1 MILMYGNI
9 FFMLRLK
16 NKYLVIYIMPIVI
29 DKELYEIAK
38 QKADKIYKK
47 PSAYKSGY
55 IVKTYKS
62 MGGRYQDDNK
72 TKNLKRW
79 FMEEWKDIGNRDY
92 PVYRPTRRI
101 SDKTPLTVPEI
112 DKSNL
117 IKQIYLKQ
125 KIKGKKN
132 LPAFKPK

>member
-1 MILMYGNI
+1 
-9 FFMLRLK
+9 
-16 NKYLVIYIMPIVI
+16 MPTVI
-29 DKELYEIAK
+29 DKELYDLVKEQAN
-38 QKADKIYKK
+38 KIYKK

-79 FMEEWKDIGNRDY
+79 FLENWKDIGNKDY

-101 SDKTPLTVPEI
+101 SDKTPLTVSEI

-125 KIKGKKN
+125 KIKGNKN
-132 LPAFKPK
+132 LPAFIKK

>member
-1 MILMYGNI
+1 
-9 FFMLRLK
+9 
-16 NKYLVIYIMPIVI
+16 MPIVI

>member
-1 MILMYGNI
+1 MP
-9 FFMLRLK
+9 
-16 NKYLVIYIMPIVI
+16 VII

-38 QKADKIYKK
+38 QKANKIYKK
-47 PSAYKSGY
+47 SSAYKSGY
-55 IVKTYKS
+55 IVKTYKQ

-72 TKNLKRW
+72 PKKLKNW
-79 FMEEWKDIGNRDY
+79 FLEEWEDIGNRDY

-101 SDKTPLTVPEI
+101 NNMTPLTVSEI

-125 KIKGKKN
+125 KIKGNKN

>member
-1 MILMYGNI
+1 MYGNI

>member
-1 MILMYGNI
+1 MP
-9 FFMLRLK
+9 
-16 NKYLVIYIMPIVI
+16 VII

-47 PSAYKSGY
+47 SSAYKSGY
-55 IVKTYKS
+55 IVKTYKQ
-62 MGGRYQDDNK
+62 MGGRYKDDNK
-72 TKNLKRW
+72 PKKLKNW
-79 FMEEWKDIGNRDY
+79 FLENWKDIGNKDY

-101 SDKTPLTVPEI
+101 NNMTPLTVSEI

-125 KIKGKKN
+125 KIKGNKN